1 MTGPTKAARHHLSVP
16 CSAAF
21 QVKFL
26 YKAYVYIYIYT
37 VYSTRKEK
45 AENTLVV
52 WRVCSILYL
61 ETIRVLPSC
70 SFSFKRRAKLSQLS
84 QAQAH
89 CRTCCRTL
97 GAEAVSASTGPAVVA
112 SVLPVQD
119 VSVGKNG
126 ICHPD
131 MLLCSS
137 RTSHL
142 HRVFVKML
150 KVWEAETL
158 PSPTLELKKS
168 PNVRPHQYQT
178 IFWLTTSC
186 CGEKCI

>member
-1 MTGPTKAARHHLSVP
+1 M
-16 CSAAF
+16 
-21 QVKFL
+21 
-26 YKAYVYIYIYT
+26 IYR
-37 VYSTRKEK
+37 YSTRKENP
-45 AENTLVV
+45 ENHLVAV
-52 WRVCSILYL
+52 WCICSILYH

-112 SVLPVQD
+112 SVLRVQE
-119 VSVGKNG
+119 VSVGNNG

-131 MLLCSS
+131 ILLCSS

-142 HRVFVKML
+142 HPVFVKMP

-158 PSPTLELKKS
+158 PSPTLELKSLPMSDLINIKQFLVD
-168 PNVRPHQYQT
+168 N
-178 IFWLTTSC
+178 ILLW
-186 CGEKCI
+186 